1 MKPVFEKIAK
11 IQRSLYVPMCDD
23 TTFVI
28 LSPGCT
34 MTIIKNITII
44 TIFCNAVNK
53 TNTSM
58 ELLAINIVRYVSHKE
73 VTLA

>member
-28 LSPGCT
+28 LSPGST
-34 MTIIKNITII
+34 MTIIDNI
-44 TIFCNAVNK
+44 TIFCNDVNK

-58 ELLAINIVRYVSHKE
+58 ELLAINIVRYVS
-73 VTLA
+73 